1 MLISIGYSK
10 REIPKPQRRGAIII
24 IGMLAKA
31 KSDIVAEKIEVLL
44 KVGLGSF
51 GRVRKQP

>member
-24 IGMLAKA
+24 LGMLAKA

>member
-1 MLISIGYSK
+1 
-10 REIPKPQRRGAIII
+10 
-24 IGMLAKA
+24 MLAKA